1 MNLKTIAK
9 DSKSNFK
16 MTLLFFLLAIAIESL
31 MFIHWKLVLE
41 PRIRVEADAN
51 AQILAESQARLISQ
65 NLLTKQGSLQLKS
78 ANKIINRT
86 LLLNDP
92 ILNKPFFMGVS
103 IEIDP
108 DVVNEIIYAEEGKGA
123 AKELFISQGATN
135 CPPCFVVDVGL
146 YSHFSNELIG
156 LAHFQV
162 NDALFQKFKSD
173 IKNKLLVEAFIV
185 LIVAMLVWLAAVNL
199 VKQLQTQISVR
210 KAVEVELRKAKELAE
225 AASETKGQFLA
236 NMSHELRTPLNA
248 VIGMGYLVLKGDLSA
263 KQRDHM
269 QKMDSSAH
277 LLLNLI
283 NDILDFSKSES
294 GKLELENIS
303 FTVDDI
309 LANLHKLI
317 VCKAEEKL
325 IEVVFSVDKSVPQNL
340 IGDPLRLGQVLLNL
354 CTNAIKFTEKGT
366 IVIAI
371 EPIQTQSHRITLK
384 FSVTDTG
391 IGLDE
396 EQQNKL
402 FQSFSQVDSSTTRM
416 YGGSGLGLA
425 ISKQLTELMGGE
437 IGVDSQLGVG
447 STFSFSAIFGLGEAI
462 NKNQMISVELN
473 HLPVLVI
480 DDNLIA
486 LEVIT
491 EMLASFSFDVYAASS
506 AEKGLEILDEMN
518 NKNQAIKLIFMDWR
532 LPGINGIEAAR
543 LIKERKDLH
552 FMPNIILIT
561 AYTHDIIIDSAR
573 TYLDAYLPKPL
584 THSYLCDAIVSLF
597 ADTANK
603 TVPVIS
609 ASKKE
614 NNFLC
619 PDVKILLVD
628 DNVINQEVAV
638 AILEETKMQIDV
650 ANNGY
655 EAIEKV
661 SENNYDLVLMDIQMP
676 EMDGLEATQIIR
688 EGCDQN
694 QLPIIA
700 MTAHAMQKDKDI
712 CLSAGM
718 NEYIAKP
725 FIVDEFFATIKKC
738 LPKAKIEN
746 NSIAI
751 KNESIENTETYITNL
766 SLLEKACFG
775 LDRIGID
782 IKQVFSRF
790 KGDNCLLL
798 RLLNQFIIKKD
809 SVITEISDYI
819 NNNDWEQAARI
830 VHGLKGTSGN
840 LSANGVYDLT
850 IKLESCFK
858 QQPEQLSKQQANNLC
873 HELLKQ
879 MSVEF
884 ELIAASLTKMN
895 AMHAANKASEDTIT
909 EYIPVSMDNIDV
921 VAIQEL
927 VKQLK
932 TLILENNLGA
942 KMLVKELNASLK
954 YPEFDQDLKQLNLH
968 LANLEFDLAEESIQN
983 ISHALGEV
991 SS

>member
-16 MTLLFFLLAIAIESL
+16 MSLLFFMLVVAIESL
-31 MFIHWKLVLE
+31 MFVHWKLVLE

-65 NLLTKQGSLQLKS
+65 SLVTKQGSLQLSS
-78 ANKIINRT
+78 ANMIIDRT
-86 LLLNDP
+86 LLLKDP
-92 ILNKPFFMGVS
+92 ILSKPYFMGVS

-108 DVVNEIIYAEEGKGA
+108 DAVSEKNYSEEGNVA
-123 AKELFISQGATN
+123 AKELFISHGVVN
-135 CPPCFVVDVGL
+135 CPRCFSIDVGL
-146 YSHFSNELIG
+146 YSHISNELIG
-156 LAHFQV
+156 LAYFQV
-162 NDALFQKFKSD
+162 NDAIYQKFKSD
-173 IKNKLLVEAFIV
+173 IKNKLFVEAFIV
-185 LIVAMLVWLAAVNL
+185 LIVALLVWFAAVNL

-210 KAVEVELRKAKELAE
+210 EAVEVELRKAKELAE
-225 AASETKGQFLA
+225 AASEAKGQFLA

-248 VIGMGYLVLKGDLSA
+248 VIGMGYMVLKGDLSA

-303 FTVDDI
+303 FTIDDI

-317 VCKAEEKL
+317 ACKAEEKL
-325 IEVVFSVDKSVPQNL
+325 IEVVFSVDQSVPQNL

-371 EPIQTQSHRITLK
+371 EAIQTQSNRITLK

-437 IGVDSQLGVG
+437 IWVDSQLGVG
-447 STFSFSAIFGLGEAI
+447 STFSFSAVFGLGAEVNHNEI
-462 NKNQMISVELN
+462 ISFELKN
-473 HLPVLVI
+473 LPVLVI

-486 LEVIT
+486 LEIIT
-491 EMLASFSFDVYAASS
+491 DMLETFSFDVYATSS
-506 AEKGLEILDEMN
+506 AEKGLKIVDEMN
-518 NKNQAIKLIFMDWR
+518 NKNQPIKLIFMDWR

-543 LIKERKDLH
+543 LIKEREDLQ
-552 FMPNIILIT
+552 FMPNIVLIT
-561 AYTHDIIIDSAR
+561 AYTHDEIIDSAR
-573 TYLDAYLPKPL
+573 AYLDAYLPKPL
-584 THSYLCDAIVSLF
+584 THSYLCDAILSLF
-597 ADTANK
+597 ADTTNK
-603 TVPVIS
+603 TIPVIT
-609 ASKKE
+609 ASKTK
-614 NNFLC
+614 NYFLC
-619 PDVKILLVD
+619 PDVKLLLVD

-638 AILEETKMQIDV
+638 AILEDTKMQIDI

-676 EMDGLEATQIIR
+676 EMDGLEATRIIR
-688 EGCDQN
+688 KSCDQN

-700 MTAHAMQKDKDI
+700 MTAHAMQKDRDI
-712 CLSAGM
+712 CLRAGM
-718 NEYIAKP
+718 NDYIAKP
-725 FIVDEFFATIKKC
+725 FVVDDFFATIKKC
-738 LPKAKIEN
+738 LPITKIED
-746 NSIAI
+746 NSTVLENESTEYEIESTEAYI
-751 KNESIENTETYITNL
+751 KNLAI
-766 SLLEKACFG
+766 LEQACLG
-775 LDRIGID
+775 MDNPGID

-790 KGDNCLLL
+790 KGDSSLLL
-798 RLLNQFIIKKD
+798 RLLSQFISKKD
-809 SVITEISDYI
+809 SVIPEILDYLKK
-819 NNNDWEQAARI
+819 NDWEQAGTI

-840 LSANGVYDLT
+840 LCANGLYELS
-850 IKLESCFK
+850 IKLEKCLG
-858 QQPEQLSKQQANNLC
+858 QQSNSLC
-873 HELLKQ
+873 HDLLKQ
-879 MSVEF
+879 MAGEF
-884 ELIAASLTKMN
+884 DLIETSLTKMN
-895 AMHAANKASEDTIT
+895 AMFIANSANEEIIT
-909 EYIPVSMDNIDV
+909 ESNPESMDSIDI
-921 VAIQEL
+921 VAIQDL
-927 VKQLK
+927 VEQMQR
-932 TLILENNLGA
+932 LILENNMGA
-942 KMLVKELNASLK
+942 KMLVKELNANLK
-954 YPEFDQDLKQLNLH
+954 HPEFEQDLKQLNLH
-968 LANLEFDLAEESIQN
+968 LTDLEFDLAEESIQN
-983 ISHALGEV
+983 ISYALGEM